1 MNPPQVSE
9 AQPRLLCDL
18 SGAQKV
24 LLVLENF
31 MAKPSVLKSS
41 VQAAHLFFFLRVLP
55 AEAVIL

>member
-41 VQAAHLFFFLRVLP
+41 VEAAHLFFFCVFFLLK
-55 AEAVIL
+55 L